1 MVLFYFTGATFPGFP
16 SFLTREGSTNL
27 IMKVGKKMFEK
38 IKEEIK
44 NYAEQYN
51 TLKKVYVD
59 KNTELKANYIGKL
72 FDTEFAAN
80 HEQFNNAVHELQAEF
95 KSRLNEVFGQLIES
109 IRASVI
115 ADLGSDTIAELNLI
129 KDLNLS
135 EFEIRGYAEKYTG
148 NAKAL
153 RILTEIAESKGIYFN
168 YTSHQEVLDVVKQ
181 LKERTTDFING
192 YHGDYRMFGFYAGD
206 YNHALT
212 LNGDPI
218 DLAEDVYNDFMNPFK
233 GSASNG

>member
-1 MVLFYFTGATFPGFP
+1 
-16 SFLTREGSTNL
+16 
-27 IMKVGKKMFEK
+27 MKVGKTMFTK

-51 TLKKVYVD
+51 ILKKVYMD
-59 KNTELKANYIGKL
+59 KNTELKANYIGKM
-72 FDTEFAAN
+72 FDSEFATN
-80 HEQFNNAVHELQAEF
+80 HQQFNDAVLALQIEAKE
-95 KSRLNEVFGQLIES
+95 KLSTAYSAITES
-109 IRASVI
+109 IRNSVI
-115 ADLGSDTIAELNLI
+115 DDLGSETIAELNLI
-129 KDLNLS
+129 KGLNLS